1 MSEPLIHFIIP
12 FAILIM
18 CGVGVKKSAFFAA
31 LATLPD
37 LDVLFHI
44 HRSFSHSIFFILLI
58 CTPII
63 VIAAAKHSKR
73 TTDAVIATL
82 VMLSHPFIDLF
93 SSFTPVFYPLYNK
106 SICIV
111 TGVVTDLDAVS
122 QLRFLFDVKI
132 EPTVFHHTTS
142 MDVWICT
149 GEGIA
154 ITLVVLIGLAL
165 KCFLEGVR
173 SGAEKINR

>member
-12 FAILIM
+12 FAVLIM

-31 LATLPD
+31 FAILPD

-44 HRSFSHSIFFILLI
+44 HRSFSHSIFFVLLI
-58 CTPII
+58 FTPII
-63 VIAAAKHSKR
+63 AIATVKHSKR
-73 TTDAVIATL
+73 TTDAVIAAL

-93 SSFTPVFYPLYNK
+93 TAFTPILYPLYSK

-111 TGVVTDLDAVS
+111 TGLVTDLDDIS

-132 EPTVFHHTTS
+132 APTVFHHTTS
-142 MDVWICT
+142 MDAWICT
-149 GEGIA
+149 GEGVA
-154 ITLVVLIGLAL
+154 ITLVVLTGLAL
-165 KCFLEGVR
+165 KQFLGGGGE
-173 SGAEKINR
+173 EK